1 MTKTKLLSLTTTGAV
16 FVSLL
21 FTGVAPTSNVQA
33 ASYIKVHY
41 TFKKGNKA
49 FSHKSFKVKENA
61 KVITGLKK
69 GWHVKSTNGFI
80 TSIAGR
86 SQNKRKN
93 IYWTYTINGKFA
105 SKGAYQQPLH
115 RNDRVVWKLAGIK

>member
-41 TFKKGNKA
+41 TLKKGNKA
-49 FSHKSFKVKENA
+49 FSHKSFKVKKNA

-69 GWHVKSTNGFI
+69 GWHVKSTNGFV

-86 SQNKRKN
+86 SQNKSKN
-93 IYWTYTINGKFA
+93 ISLTYTITVIFD
-105 SKGAYQQPLH
+105 SKVSYQQHFLIH
-115 RNDRVVWKLAGIK
+115 DRVVWKLAGIK

>member
-41 TFKKGNKA
+41 T
-49 FSHKSFKVKENA
+49 
-61 KVITGLKK
+61 LKK
-69 GWHVKSTNGFI
+69 GTRPSHTRVL
-80 TSIAGR
+80 R
-86 SQNKRKN
+86 LRKML
-93 IYWTYTINGKFA
+93 K
-105 SKGAYQQPLH
+105 
-115 RNDRVVWKLAGIK
+115 